1 MTDDDK
7 FPMHI
12 GVERVTENE
21 DGSATYTF
29 HMSDEASE
37 EMQQLG
43 LKLILYC
50 GTTQTDIQD
59 VFDWILAREPYIRP
73 FDAEETQR
81 AKEREKANSLQTCV
95 SCGNPSTSDFCEF
108 CLEEE

>member
-1 MTDDDK
+1 MKMTE

-29 HMSDEASE
+29 HMSDKASE

-50 GTTQTDIQD
+50 GVAKVDIED
-59 VFDWILAREPYIRP
+59 AFASILERGEYLSQEPP
-73 FDAEETQR
+73 EGE
-81 AKEREKANSLQTCV
+81 
-95 SCGNPSTSDFCEF
+95 P
-108 CLEEE
+108 

>member
-7 FPMHI
+7 YPMHI
-12 GVERVTENE
+12 GVEKVTENE

-29 HMSDEASE
+29 HMSDAASE
-37 EMQQLG
+37 EIQQLG

-59 VFDWILAREPYIRP
+59 VFDWILSPVP
-73 FDAEETQR
+73 
-81 AKEREKANSLQTCV
+81 N
-95 SCGNPSTSDFCEF
+95 
-108 CLEEE
+108 LEEE